1 MRSWRVTTLSVAVVL
16 CALAGGRTRAQAPA
30 VTAYLDRYLAGDFD
44 RVLADVGAKQDF
56 DGLLKDLD
64 HGGAAWV
71 DGGKPADRP
80 RRELAAATFALEA
93 SRLAYDT
100 LDWKW
105 VQRVDLIAPSGAPVL
120 AGIPGQTY
128 QPPPAIWWKI
138 PAKLLEWGCA
148 LLRREPTPSAS
159 ERLWQLAAVASADRV
174 GDFEFLIGSP
184 FEYRGNPQDEFEHLN
199 HVIKR
204 FPTEARFALAQAV
217 ALEWLTW
224 PHRWQAQFR
233 RARPNIVAPSA
244 ATSAFDHMSK
254 DEAIGAEA
262 SLRLG
267 SLRLRLKRHDDAL
280 TLFRHVETIT
290 RDPYLVYLSHY
301 LSGQAFEDKNQVAD
315 AEREYRASLATV
327 PRAESATLAL
337 AAILFT
343 SDRRADATALVEA
356 SLAPNPPLDP
366 WRGYGSAD
374 ERFWPELQRR
384 LHSEIVSG
392 EAEAPVR

>member
-1 MRSWRVTTLSVAVVL
+1 MRAWRVTTLLVAVVL
-16 CALAGGRTRAQAPA
+16 CALASGRTRAQAPA
-30 VTAYLDRYLAGDFD
+30 VTAYLDGYLAGDFD
-44 RVLADVGAKQDF
+44 RVLADVAANKDY
-56 DGLLKDLD
+56 DGLLKELE

-105 VQRVDLIAPSGAPVL
+105 VQEINLNVPPGTPTLTGIPAPS
-120 AGIPGQTY
+120 Y
-128 QPPPAIWWKI
+128 HPPPQILWKA
-138 PAKLLEWGCA
+138 PAKLAEWGCA

-184 FEYRGNPQDEFEHLN
+184 FDDRGNPQDEFEHLN

-204 FPTEARFALAQAV
+204 FPTENRFALAQAV
-217 ALEWLTW
+217 ALEWRTW
-224 PHRWQAQFR
+224 PVKGFR
-233 RARPNIVAPSA
+233 RSRPNIVFSGPAMSA
-244 ATSAFDHMSK
+244 LDHMSK

-267 SLRLRLKRHDDAL
+267 SLRLRLKRYDDAL
-280 TLFRHVETIT
+280 TLFTHVETIT
-290 RDPYLVYLSHY
+290 RDPYLVYLAHY
-301 LSGQAFEDKNQVAD
+301 FSGQAFEDKHQVAD

-356 SLAPNPPLDP
+356 SLAPDPPLDP

>member
-1 MRSWRVTTLSVAVVL
+1 MRAWRVTTLSVAVVL
-16 CALAGGRTRAQAPA
+16 CALAGGRSRAQAPP

-44 RVLADVGAKQDF
+44 RVLAEIAAKKDY
-56 DGLLKDLD
+56 DGLLKELE

-71 DGGKPADRP
+71 DAGKADRA

-93 SRLAYDT
+93 SRLGYDT
-100 LDWKW
+100 MDWKW
-105 VQRVDLIAPSGAPVL
+105 VQEPNLNAPTGAPVL

-128 QPPPAIWWKI
+128 QPPPAIWWKA

-148 LLRREPTPSAS
+148 LLRREPAPSAS

-184 FEYRGNPQDEFEHLN
+184 FEVRGNPKDEFEHLN

-204 FPTEARFALAQAV
+204 FPSESRFALAQAV

-224 PHRWQAQFR
+224 PQRWQAQFR
-233 RARPNIVAPSA
+233 RARPNIVFSSQAIN
-244 ATSAFDHMSK
+244 AFDHMSK

-267 SLRLRLKRHDDAL
+267 SVRMRLKRFDDAL
-280 TLFRHVETIT
+280 TLFTHVETIT
-290 RDPYLVYLSHY
+290 RDPYLVYLAHY
-301 LSGQAFEDKNQVAD
+301 FSGQTFEAKHEIPD
-315 AEREYRASLATV
+315 AEREYRAALATL
-327 PRAESATLAL
+327 PRAGSATMAL
-337 AAILFT
+337 SAILFT
-343 SDRRADATALVEA
+343 SDRRSDATALVEA
-356 SLAPNPPLDP
+356 SLAPDAPPDP

-384 LHSEIVSG
+384 LHSEIILG
-392 EAEAPVR
+392 EAEARIR

>member
-1 MRSWRVTTLSVAVVL
+1 MRAWRVTALSVAVVL
-16 CALAGGRTRAQAPA
+16 CGIAGGRARAQAPS
-30 VTAYLDRYLAGDFD
+30 VTTSLDGYLAGDFD
-44 RVLADVGAKQDF
+44 RVLAEVAAKKDY
-56 DGLLKDLD
+56 DGLLKELE
-64 HGGAAWV
+64 HGGASWV
-71 DGGKPADRP
+71 DAGKPADRP

-100 LDWKW
+100 MDWKW
-105 VQRVDLIAPSGAPVL
+105 VQEPNLTAPTGAPVL
-120 AGIPGQTY
+120 AGIPAQTY
-128 QPPPAIWWKI
+128 QPPPALWWKA

-184 FEYRGNPQDEFEHLN
+184 FEVRGNPKDEFEHLN

-204 FPTEARFALAQAV
+204 FPTENRFALAQAV

-224 PHRWQAQFR
+224 PPRWQAQFR
-233 RARPNIVAPSA
+233 RARPNIVFQSPAIN
-244 ATSAFDHMSK
+244 AFDHMSK

-267 SLRLRLKRHDDAL
+267 SLRLRMKRYDDAL
-280 TLFRHVETIT
+280 ALFAHVETIT
-290 RDPYLVYLSHY
+290 RDPYLVYLAHY
-301 LSGQAFEDKNQVAD
+301 FRGQAFEAKHELVD
-315 AEREYRASLATV
+315 AEREYRASIATV

-356 SLAPNPPLDP
+356 SMAPDAPPDP

-374 ERFWPELQRR
+374 ERFWPELQQR
-384 LHSEIVSG
+384 LHAEIVSG
-392 EAEAPVR
+392 DLEAPIR